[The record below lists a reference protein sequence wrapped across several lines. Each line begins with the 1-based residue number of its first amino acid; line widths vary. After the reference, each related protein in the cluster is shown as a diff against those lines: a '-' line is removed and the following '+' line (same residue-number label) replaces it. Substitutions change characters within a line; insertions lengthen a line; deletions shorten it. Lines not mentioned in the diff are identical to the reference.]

1 MEIFEVTV
9 GAGES
14 IKRVM
19 TDFILSKGWESVYVT
34 GAIGS
39 VIECEFTTPVANEL
53 PLKTAVTPCHSAAEL
68 VSLVGEVMKRERMDP
83 ALQAVYRDKTSP
95 LFVHLHASVATAGG
109 HVIGGGLNDGKAFR
123 AVRIFMVPLE

>member
-9 GAGES
+9 QSGER
-14 IKRVM
+14 IKKVLS
-19 TDFILSKGWESVYVT
+19 DFILEKGWKSVYVS

-39 VIECEFTTPVANEL
+39 VIGCEFTTPIANEL

-83 ALQAVYRDKTSP
+83 ALQAVYKDKTSP
-95 LFVHLHASVATAGG
+95 LFVHLHASVVTAGG

-123 AVRIFMVPLE
+123 AVRIFMIPLE